1 MKTSFLYT
9 IAFPIL
15 YGITLIVSSCDS
27 EDCVLTTG
35 SYCYFGFCDSVGRQ
49 VKLSDS
55 ISVYSYSR
63 EYDTA
68 YVYYNQTDTIISDTP
83 IDTLLD
89 NGYRLSYQKE
99 RIMNILINRMYG
111 AESIQLPLSYSTQE
125 DTFFLMYSQKL
136 IDTLWVK
143 HQNMPY
149 FTSMECGSVMHYVLL
164 DIQSTNHLI
173 DSIKILNPNI
183 NNVLK
188 ENVKIYY
195 TVSY

>member
-1 MKTSFLYT
+1 MRTAFLYVIT
-9 IAFPIL
+9 FFIL
-15 YGITLIVSSCDS
+15 YGFAQILSSCDS
-27 EDCVLTTG
+27 EDCVLTTN
-35 SYCYFGFCDSVGRQ
+35 SYCYFGFCDSVGQQ

-55 ISVYSYSR
+55 ITVCSYSR
-63 EYDTA
+63 ESDTV
-68 YVYYNQTDTIISDTP
+68 YIYYNQTDTIVSQTP
-83 IDTLLD
+83 IDTLLE
-89 NGYRLSYQKE
+89 NGYQLSFQKE

-111 AESIQLPLSYSTQE
+111 AESIQLPLSYSARE
-125 DTFFLMYSQKL
+125 DTFFLMYSQRL

-143 HQNMPY
+143 HQNIPY
-149 FTSMECGSVMHYVLL
+149 FTSMECGSVMHYTLL

-183 NNVLK
+183 NNALK